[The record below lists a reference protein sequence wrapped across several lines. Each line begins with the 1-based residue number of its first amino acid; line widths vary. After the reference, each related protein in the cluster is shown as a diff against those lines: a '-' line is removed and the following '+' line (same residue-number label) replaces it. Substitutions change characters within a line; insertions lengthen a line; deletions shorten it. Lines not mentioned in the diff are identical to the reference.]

1 MHWRIGTH
9 RLVEAL
15 HLALLIEEAILM
27 ALCDKEVELEVAPR
41 ELHTA
46 CNGRPLAESD
56 GLVLSSAIGQRIAAD
71 DVLLQ
76 HISEAFVILV
86 KKR

>member
-1 MHWRIGTH
+1 MQWWIGTH
-9 RLVEAL
+9 RLVETL
-15 HLALLIEEAILM
+15 HFALLVEEAVLV
-27 ALCDKEVELEVAPR
+27 ALCDEEIKLEVAPR

-46 CNGRPLAESD
+46 RYWCPFAESD
-56 GLVLSSAIGQRIAAD
+56 GLVLGSAIGQRIAAD